1 MRTKLADRSLPSY
14 TRGEELFNMIS
25 HIAGGGFGVIALV
38 LLTVKSLLAGHA
50 LSAVTSVLYGLSM
63 IALYAMSSV
72 YHGLRPGFAK
82 KVLQVIDHCTIYF
95 LIAGTYTPIVLVA
108 VRPIA
113 PALGWGLFAWEWALL
128 ALAATL
134 TAVDLKKY
142 QIFSMA
148 CYIGMGWSVVFFPGT
163 VLAAVGR
170 TGFSLLIAGGVCYT
184 IGAVLYGIGKKKK
197 YMHSIFHLFVL
208 AGSIFHFL
216 TILLYVV
223 P

>member
-1 MRTKLADRSLPSY
+1 
-14 TRGEELFNMIS
+14 
-25 HIAGGGFGVIALV
+25 
-38 LLTVKSLLAGHA
+38 
-50 LSAVTSVLYGLSM
+50 M

-184 IGAVLYGIGKKKK
+184 IGAVLYGIGKRKI
-197 YMHSIFHLFVL
+197 HAQHLPLFVL